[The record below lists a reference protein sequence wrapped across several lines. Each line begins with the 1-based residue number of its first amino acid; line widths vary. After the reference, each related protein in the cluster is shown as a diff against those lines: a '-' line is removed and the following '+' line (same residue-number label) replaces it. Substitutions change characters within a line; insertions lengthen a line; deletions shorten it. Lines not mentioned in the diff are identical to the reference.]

1 MDKIDFVTNSRYL
14 APGIFLTVVS
24 IAATVLAGHNFG
36 SAVALFMT
44 FWLTF
49 WTLGVSALLAAVFKA
64 WKATISG
71 NPVAGAGALFLTL
84 FSLPFLAGEG
94 FGIFILYTNS
104 GLGIFAVIIAT
115 IGTNILFHYLL
126 KAPTRAGRALLDRV
140 EGFKMFL
147 SAVDGDRINRMSAV
161 DQTPAV
167 FERFL
172 PFALALGVEH
182 AWAEKFSQVL
192 AYAGAGGGGSASYS
206 PSWYTG
212 DISAFSPADFT
223 SSFSESFSSAISSS
237 STAPGSSSGGSGGGD
252 SGGGGGGGGGGGW

>member
-1 MDKIDFVTNSRYL
+1 
-14 APGIFLTVVS
+14 
-24 IAATVLAGHNFG
+24 
-36 SAVALFMT
+36 MT

-71 NPVAGAGALFLTL
+71 NAVAGAGALFLTL

-94 FGIFILYTNS
+94 FGVFTLYKSS
-104 GLGIFAVIIAT
+104 GLGIFAVIAAT
-115 IGTNILFHYLL
+115 IGTNVLFHYLL
-126 KAPTRAGRALLDRV
+126 KAPTRAGRALLDRI

-147 SAVDGDRINRMSAV
+147 SAVDGDRINRSPAN
-161 DQTPAV
+161 QTPAV

-192 AYAGAGGGGSASYS
+192 AYAGASGNGSASYS

-212 DISAFSPADFT
+212 NISAFSPADFT
-223 SSFSESFSSAISSS
+223 SSFSDSFSSAISSS
-237 STAPGSSSGGSGGGD
+237 SSPPSSSSGFSGAGS